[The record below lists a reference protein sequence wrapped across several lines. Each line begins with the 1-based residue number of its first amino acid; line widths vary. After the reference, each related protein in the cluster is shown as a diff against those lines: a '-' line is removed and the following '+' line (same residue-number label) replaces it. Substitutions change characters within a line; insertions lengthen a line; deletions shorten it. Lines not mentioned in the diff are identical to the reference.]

1 MSYAQS
7 LGMIVTAYS
16 PLGNGR
22 SYAALGHSDVVAI
35 EEDVV
40 VKIANRLNVT
50 PAQVVLRWGVQR
62 GCAVIP
68 KSENETHIKA
78 NLDIAGFALSDED
91 MEAIKELEK
100 VTTNVPVRGG
110 PTKSVARGRGKRKL
124 INSKNNGG
132 GMPRIKPLSQSY
144 LLL

>member
-1 MSYAQS
+1 
-7 LGMIVTAYS
+7 MIVTAYS

-100 VTTNVPVRGG
+100 NFRMFDPGQVLPEYFDTLCP
-110 PTKSVARGRGKRKL
+110 
-124 INSKNNGG
+124 IWD
-132 GMPRIKPLSQSY
+132 
-144 LLL
+144 

>member
-22 SYAALGHSDVVAI
+22 SYAALGRSEVVAI

-40 VKIANRLNVT
+40 VEIAKQLNVT

-91 MEAIKELEK
+91 MKAIKELEK
-100 VTTNVPVRGG
+100 NFRMFDPGQVLPEYFDTLCP
-110 PTKSVARGRGKRKL
+110 
-124 INSKNNGG
+124 IWD
-132 GMPRIKPLSQSY
+132 
-144 LLL
+144 

>member
-35 EEDVV
+35 EEDIVV
-40 VKIANRLNVT
+40 EIAQRLNVT

-68 KSENETHIKA
+68 KSVNETRMKA
-78 NLDIAGFALSDED
+78 NLDIEEFA
-91 MEAIKELEK
+91 
-100 VTTNVPVRGG
+100 
-110 PTKSVARGRGKRKL
+110 
-124 INSKNNGG
+124 
-132 GMPRIKPLSQSY
+132 
-144 LLL
+144 